1 MPMHRRLP
9 KRGFK
14 LLSKIEYTVVN
25 LDALNVF
32 EANTL
37 VDKKL
42 LKEKGLIKH
51 IHDRVK
57 ILGRG
62 DLKSPLKIAADAFS
76 RSAREKIATCGGEVI
91 LGD

>member
-1 MPMHRRLP
+1 MHRRLP

-14 LLSKIEYTVVN
+14 PLNKIQYTVVN

-42 LKEKGLIKH
+42 LKQRGFIKQ
-51 IHDRVK
+51 IRERVK

-62 DLKSPLKIAADAFS
+62 NLKSPLKIEADAFS
-76 RSAREKIATCGGEVI
+76 RSAREKIATSGGEVI